1 MTWITL
7 LAFLGACAAAG
18 STGSLFPPGSWY
30 RRLDK
35 PAWTP
40 PDWLFPVAWTLLYL
54 AMAVAAWR
62 VAYSGAALVPLALA
76 LWACQ
81 IALNAIWTPIFFGL
95 RRLGG
100 GLAIL
105 ALLWLAVVATT
116 ATFFAADPLAGWLL
130 VPYVVWVSYAGVL
143 NYSVWRRNPD
153 ERPLAPSEASPG
165 TR

>member
-7 LAFLGACAAAG
+7 LAFLGACVAAG
-18 STGSLFPPGSWY
+18 STGSLFPPGTWY

-62 VAYSGAALVPLALA
+62 VAYSGAALAPLALA
-76 LWACQ
+76 LWAWQ

-95 RRLGG
+95 RRLQG
-100 GLAIL
+100 GLIVL
-105 ALLWLAVVATT
+105 VMLWLAVLATT
-116 ATFFAADPLAGWLL
+116 AVFLSIDPVAGGLL

-143 NYSVWRRNPD
+143 NYSVWRRNP
-153 ERPLAPSEASPG
+153 EQKPILPSEVSP
-165 TR
+165 TP